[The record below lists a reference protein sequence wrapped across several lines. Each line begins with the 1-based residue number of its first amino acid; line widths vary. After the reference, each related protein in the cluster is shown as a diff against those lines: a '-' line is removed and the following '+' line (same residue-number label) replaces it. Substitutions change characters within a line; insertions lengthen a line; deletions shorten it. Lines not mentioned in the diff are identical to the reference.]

1 MRLFTLAE
9 FQQKYKEYQTLD
21 IPSYKV
27 DEASEMIFSQIGLRY
42 RDISWTTSNVPLPIK
57 EACMEQL
64 RFMLDHDIPTLDFKG
79 KIKAGSME
87 AELVSDISSLSLRIL
102 GNNGYL
108 YRGNAINQNMGLNIP
123 FGG

>member
-1 MRLFTLAE
+1 MKLFTLAE
-9 FQQKYKEYQTLD
+9 FQQKYVEFRKLN

-27 DEASEMIFSQIGLRY
+27 EEASEMIFSQIGLRY
-42 RDISWTTSNVPLPIK
+42 RDTSWTASSVPLPIK
-57 EACMEQL
+57 NACMEQL
-64 RFMLDHDIPTLDFKG
+64 RFMLEHDIPTLDFKG

-87 AELVSDISSLSLRIL
+87 AELISDISSLSLRIL

-108 YRGNAINQNMGLNIP
+108 YRGNAMNQNMGLNIP